1 MTVKEHL
8 VFYGKL
14 KGNMGGKELKRDI
27 AEMMTKVGL
36 NQYSHDYVSALSGG
50 LRRRLE
56 VAIAFVAGS
65 KTVIL
70 DEPTSGVDPYNRMK
84 IWDIILEFRK
94 SRTILLT
101 THYLEEADVL
111 SDRIA
116 IIHQGKLQCCGSS
129 LFLKNKFGSGY
140 ILTID
145 KKIHSPS
152 TNSII
157 ESSKLFLVF
166 FILNNPQS

>member
-1 MTVKEHL
+1 
-8 VFYGKL
+8 
-14 KGNMGGKELKRDI
+14 
-27 AEMMTKVGL
+27 MTKVGL
-36 NQYSHDYVSALSGG
+36 NQYANDYVSALSGG

-56 VAIAFVAGS
+56 VAIAFVSGS

-84 IWDIILEFRK
+84 IWDIILEFRAG
-94 SRTILLT
+94 RTILLT

-145 KKIHSPS
+145 KKMISPS
-152 TNSII
+152 SASILQSSMKYGTFFSHVGNI
-157 ESSKLFLVF
+157 E
-166 FILNNPQS
+166 

>member
-1 MTVKEHL
+1 
-8 VFYGKL
+8 
-14 KGNMGGKELKRDI
+14 
-27 AEMMTKVGL
+27 MTKVGL
-36 NQYSHDYVSALSGG
+36 TQYAHDYVSALSGG

-56 VAIAFVAGS
+56 VAIAFVSGS

-84 IWDIILEFRK
+84 IWDIILEFREG
-94 SRTILLT
+94 RTILLT

-129 LFLKNKFGSGY
+129 MFLKNKFGSGY

-145 KKIHSPS
+145 KKIISPS
-152 TNSII
+152 SASILQ
-157 ESSKLFLVF
+157 SSKLNLCDL
-166 FILNNPQS
+166 FISFSKIYTLLINKINE

>member
-1 MTVKEHL
+1 M
-8 VFYGKL
+8 
-14 KGNMGGKELKRDI
+14 
-27 AEMMTKVGL
+27 
-36 NQYSHDYVSALSGG
+36 S
-50 LRRRLE
+50 
-56 VAIAFVAGS
+56 GS

-84 IWDIILEFRK
+84 IWDIILEFRAG
-94 SRTILLT
+94 RTILLT

-129 LFLKNKFGSGY
+129 LFLKNRFGSGY

-145 KKIHSPS
+145 IKQL
-152 TNSII
+152 NSNNKT
-157 ESSKLFLVF
+157 SSKLK
-166 FILNNPQS
+166 ILNFH

>member
-1 MTVKEHL
+1 MSK
-8 VFYGKL
+8 
-14 KGNMGGKELKRDI
+14 M
-27 AEMMTKVGL
+27 GL
-36 NQYSHDYVSALSGG
+36 NQYAHDYVSALSGG

-56 VAIAFVAGS
+56 VAIAFVSGS

-84 IWDIILEFRK
+84 IWDMILEFRNG
-94 SRTILLT
+94 RTILLT

-129 LFLKNKFGSGY
+129 LFLKNRFGSGY
-140 ILTID
+140 ILTVDRKLI
-145 KKIHSPS
+145 SPS
-152 TNSII
+152 SASMTY
-157 ESSKLFLVF
+157 SS
-166 FILNNPQS
+166 N

>member
-1 MTVKEHL
+1 M
-8 VFYGKL
+8 
-14 KGNMGGKELKRDI
+14 
-27 AEMMTKVGL
+27 GL
-36 NQYSHDYVSALSGG
+36 NQYAHDYVSNLSGG

-56 VAIAFVAGS
+56 VAIAFVSGS

-70 DEPTSGVDPYNRMK
+70 DEPTSGVAPYNRMK
-84 IWDIILEFRK
+84 IWDMILEFR
-94 SRTILLT
+94 SGRTILLT

-129 LFLKNKFGSGY
+129 LFLKNRFGSGY

-145 KKIHSPS
+145 RKLISPS
-152 TNSII
+152 SASMNY
-157 ESSKLFLVF
+157 SSKLKRKYL
-166 FILNNPQS
+166 

>member
-1 MTVKEHL
+1 M
-8 VFYGKL
+8 
-14 KGNMGGKELKRDI
+14 
-27 AEMMTKVGL
+27 GL
-36 NQYSHDYVSALSGG
+36 NPYANDLVSCLSGG

-84 IWDIILEFRK
+84 IWDIILNFRVG
-94 SRTILLT
+94 RTILLT
-101 THYLEEADVL
+101 THYLDEADIL

-129 LFLKNKFGSGY
+129 MFLKNRYGNGY

-145 KKIHSPS
+145 RRKISPVIVAS
-152 TNSII
+152 LNQ
-157 ESSKLFLVF
+157 SS
-166 FILNNPQS
+166 NY

>member
-1 MTVKEHL
+1 
-8 VFYGKL
+8 
-14 KGNMGGKELKRDI
+14 
-27 AEMMTKVGL
+27 MMTKVGL
-36 NQYSHDYVSALSGG
+36 NPYANDFVSSLSGG

-56 VAIAFVAGS
+56 VAIAFVSGS

-84 IWDIILEFRK
+84 IWDIILELRVG
-94 SRTILLT
+94 RTILLT

-129 LFLKNKFGSGY
+129 LFLKNKFGMGY

-145 KKIHSPS
+145 KKLISPS
-152 TNSII
+152 SASIAQ
-157 ESSKLFLVF
+157 SSKK
-166 FILNNPQS
+166 I

>member
-1 MTVKEHL
+1 
-8 VFYGKL
+8 
-14 KGNMGGKELKRDI
+14 
-27 AEMMTKVGL
+27 MMTKIGL
-36 NQYSHDYVSALSGG
+36 TQYANENVSSLSGG

-56 VAIAFVAGS
+56 VAIAFVSGS

-84 IWDIILEFRK
+84 IWDIILEFRAG
-94 SRTILLT
+94 RTILLT

-129 LFLKNKFGSGY
+129 LFLKNRFGSGY

-145 KKIHSPS
+145 IKQLSSPVS
-152 TNSII
+152 TNNQTSI
-157 ESSKLFLVF
+157 L
-166 FILNNPQS
+166 ILYF

>member
-1 MTVKEHL
+1 
-8 VFYGKL
+8 
-14 KGNMGGKELKRDI
+14 
-27 AEMMTKVGL
+27 MMTKVGL
-36 NQYSHDYVSALSGG
+36 NPYANDFVSSLSGG

-56 VAIAFVAGS
+56 VAIAFVSGS

-84 IWDIILEFRK
+84 IWDIILELRVG
-94 SRTILLT
+94 RTILLT

-116 IIHQGKLQCCGSS
+116 IIHQGRLQCSGSS
-129 LFLKNKFGSGY
+129 LFLKNKFGMGY

-145 KKIHSPS
+145 KKLISPS
-152 TNSII
+152 SVSIAQ
-157 ESSKLFLVF
+157 SSKKF
-166 FILNNPQS
+166 S